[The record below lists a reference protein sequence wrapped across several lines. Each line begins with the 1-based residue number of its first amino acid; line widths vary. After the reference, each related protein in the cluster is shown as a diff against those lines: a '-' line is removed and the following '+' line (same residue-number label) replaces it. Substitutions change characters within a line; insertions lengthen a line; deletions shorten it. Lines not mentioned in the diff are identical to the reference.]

1 VAEPTQRNV
10 SKFSGDLSIFCLYK
24 TFGLADG
31 AAVISNSPVEPM
43 SPRWGVGIARV
54 ATRHVLCL
62 LQRWGWLAELSR
74 RLRGADEDDPEGD
87 FALDAYRHG
96 PHASMSF
103 LLPRVADPA
112 VQDTR
117 AKNFAF
123 HLKVLKHF
131 VPEPFTHVPE
141 VVSPLPF
148 QSSQIESRN

>member
-1 VAEPTQRNV
+1 MKPAPHISMMPPLPFKPYGRRPLRELP
-10 SKFSGDLSIFCLYK
+10 FS
-24 TFGLADG
+24 
-31 AAVISNSPVEPM
+31 
-43 SPRWGVGIARV
+43 
-54 ATRHVLCL
+54 
-62 LQRWGWLAELSR
+62 LQERWLAELSR